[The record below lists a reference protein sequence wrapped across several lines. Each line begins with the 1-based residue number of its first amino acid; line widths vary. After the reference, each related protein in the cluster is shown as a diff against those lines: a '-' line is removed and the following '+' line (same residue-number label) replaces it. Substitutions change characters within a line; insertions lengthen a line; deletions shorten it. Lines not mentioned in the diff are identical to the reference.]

1 MDKNRNYL
9 KWLQVEKDLRRK
21 EIKLFS
27 LEDFCSFFKVPS
39 ETAKKFLSRQVKRG
53 ILLRLKR
60 GIYAL
65 GGDHPSDFLI
75 ANKIYQP
82 SYISLET
89 TLSFYQIIPES
100 IYSIT
105 SVTTKPTREFTVL
118 GKTFLYKSLKKDAFF
133 GYRVA
138 IVQGEEVFIASPEKA
153 LADYFYFL
161 SREGRKI
168 NQRLELSKVSLVKVR
183 GYLKKMGLKRQKI
196 AKFL

>member
-65 GGDHPSDFLI
+65 GEDHPSDFLI